1 MASIPAGI
9 RTWRSSVTYLLVA
22 VFGAAGAVSRYA
34 VDGWITDAARGQFPW
49 GTFVINVAGA
59 FALGLLVA
67 LTTERLLPHP
77 NWRIAV
83 GIGFL
88 GSFTTFSTYAYES
101 IKLAEDGAV
110 GLALVN
116 SVGMVAL
123 GLLAA
128 FAGLAL
134 GRSL

>member
-1 MASIPAGI
+1 M
-9 RTWRSSVTYLLVA
+9 TYALVA
-22 VFGAAGAVSRYA
+22 IFGAAGAVSRYW
-34 VDGWITDAARGQFPW
+34 VDGRISDLTHGQFPW
-49 GTFVINVAGA
+49 GTFVINVVGA
-59 FALGLLVA
+59 FALGILVA
-67 LTTERLLPHP
+67 LTTERLLISP
-77 NWRIAV
+77 NWRVAL

-101 IKLAEDGAV
+101 VKLAEDGAV

-128 FAGLAL
+128 ALGLAL
-134 GRSL
+134 GRTV

>member
-1 MASIPAGI
+1 M
-9 RTWRSSVTYLLVA
+9 TYALVA
-22 VFGAAGAVSRYA
+22 IFGAGGAVSRYW
-34 VDGWITDAARGQFPW
+34 VDGRISDLTHGQFPW

-59 FALGLLVA
+59 FALGIVVA
-67 LTTERLLPHP
+67 LTTERLLLSP
-77 NWRIAV
+77 NWRVAL

-101 IKLAEDGAV
+101 VKLAEDGAV

-128 FAGLAL
+128 ALGLAL
-134 GRSL
+134 GRTL

>member
-1 MASIPAGI
+1 
-9 RTWRSSVTYLLVA
+9 VTYALIA

-34 VDGWITDAARGQFPW
+34 LDGWISDLTHGQFPW
-49 GTFVINVAGA
+49 GTFVINVLGA

-77 NWRIAV
+77 HWRVAI

-101 IKLAEDGAV
+101 VKLAEDGAA
-110 GLALVN
+110 GLALLN

-123 GLLAA
+123 GMVAA
-128 FAGLAL
+128 FCGLAV
-134 GRSL
+134 GRTV

>member
-1 MASIPAGI
+1 M
-9 RTWRSSVTYLLVA
+9 TYALVA
-22 VFGAAGAVSRYA
+22 VFGAAGAISRYA
-34 VDGWITDAARGQFPW
+34 LDGWISDMTHGQFPW
-49 GTFVINVAGA
+49 GTFVINLLGA
-59 FALGLLVA
+59 FAVGIVVA
-67 LTTERLLPHP
+67 LTTERLLLSP
-77 NWRIAV
+77 NWRVAL

-101 IKLAEDGAV
+101 VKLAEDGAV

-128 FAGLAL
+128 VLGLAL
-134 GRSL
+134 GRTL

>member
-1 MASIPAGI
+1 
-9 RTWRSSVTYLLVA
+9 LVA

-34 VDGWITDAARGQFPW
+34 LDGWISDLTHGQFPW
-49 GTFVINVAGA
+49 GTFVINIAGA
-59 FALGLLVA
+59 FALGLLLA

-77 NWRIAV
+77 NWRIAI
-83 GIGFL
+83 GIGYL

-101 IKLAEDGAV
+101 VKLAEDGSV

-123 GLLAA
+123 GMLAA

-134 GRSL
+134 GRTL

>member
-1 MASIPAGI
+1 
-9 RTWRSSVTYLLVA
+9 VTYALIA
-22 VFGAAGAVSRYA
+22 VSGAAGAVSRYA
-34 VDGWITDAARGQFPW
+34 LDGWISDLTHGQFPW
-49 GTFVINVAGA
+49 GTFVINVLGA

-77 NWRIAV
+77 RWRVAI

-101 IKLAEDGAV
+101 VKLAEDGAA
-110 GLALVN
+110 GLALLN

-123 GLLAA
+123 GMVAA
-128 FAGLAL
+128 FCGLAV
-134 GRSL
+134 GRTV

>member
-1 MASIPAGI
+1 M
-9 RTWRSSVTYLLVA
+9 TYALVA
-22 VFGAAGAVSRYA
+22 VFGAAGAISRYA
-34 VDGWITDAARGQFPW
+34 LDGWISDMTHGQFPW
-49 GTFVINVAGA
+49 GTFVINLLGA
-59 FALGLLVA
+59 FALGIVVA
-67 LTTERLLPHP
+67 LTTERLLLSP
-77 NWRIAV
+77 NWRVAL

-101 IKLAEDGAV
+101 VKLAEDGAV

-128 FAGLAL
+128 VLGLAL
-134 GRSL
+134 GRTL